1 MFYKATLTLLNNAL
15 GKNRLTIKTIRLVT
29 FCNGNM
35 TNLSSLRLLVQS
47 QQHKH
52 QKNV

>member
-29 FCNGNM
+29 FCNGKM
-35 TNLSSLRLLVQS
+35 TDLSSLRLPVQS
-47 QQHKH
+47 QQYKH
-52 QKNV
+52 